1 MRGILKIERSIV
13 KISDVLRTR
22 FKDTC
27 PLLEKYYLIKKNS
40 SRYYWYGAE
49 VSYMQHNNNSFF
61 TVGLLQLSFEI
72 TKSIAF
78 YWYMYWMKLI
88 LR

>member
-27 PLLEKYYLIKKNS
+27 PLLEKYYLIKKKIHLDITDMVLRSAICNTTTI
-40 SRYYWYGAE
+40 
-49 VSYMQHNNNSFF
+49 HF
-61 TVGLLQLSFEI
+61 LL
-72 TKSIAF
+72 
-78 YWYMYWMKLI
+78 
-88 LR
+88 